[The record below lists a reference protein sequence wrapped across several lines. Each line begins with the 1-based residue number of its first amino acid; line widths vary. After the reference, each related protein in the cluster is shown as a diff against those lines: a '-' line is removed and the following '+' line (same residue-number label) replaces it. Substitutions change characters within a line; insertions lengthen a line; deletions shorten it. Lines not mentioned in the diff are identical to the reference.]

1 MFNILCLFGTLLFAL
16 NPHCHRGQ
24 KVTKPS
30 SSSFLKNMMVDAPII
45 NNISNIL
52 FLLYSFICFEPSLPQ
67 GLVGH
72 QASSSYFPK
81 NVYSNAMNQIWY
93 VKERYVWCYYK
104 FLTYTLIGPPPLF
117 HKRQKVTRTS
127 SSYLPNKDIAMDKF
141 RFHFVTEI
149 DENKKQRHWT
159 WPYILN

>member
-1 MFNILCLFGTLLFAL
+1 MFRRNSFICFE
-16 NPHCHRGQ
+16 
-24 KVTKPS
+24 PS
-30 SSSFLKNMMVDAPII
+30 LPQGPEGHQTIVIEFSKKYDAPII

-93 VKERYVWCYYK
+93 VKERYVLCYYK

-149 DENKKQRHWT
+149 DENKNQRHWT
-159 WPYILN
+159 WSYSLY